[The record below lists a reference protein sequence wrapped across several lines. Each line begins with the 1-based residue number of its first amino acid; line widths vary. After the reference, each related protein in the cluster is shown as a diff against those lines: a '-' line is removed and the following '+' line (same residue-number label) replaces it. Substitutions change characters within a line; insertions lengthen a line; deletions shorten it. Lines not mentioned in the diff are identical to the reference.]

1 MLHKLLYE
9 WILLLLFI
17 YITGHSPFCCVS
29 NYCERTSELKH
40 SISFIDFPLQ
50 PLVSYDQEHS
60 SRLFSTPTPHLNSM
74 VKHYK
79 AFDSYYCCV
88 TVTLFWQIQRG
99 LGSQLL
105 PNLIFSFLFFLK
117 FDFGFEAGAQL
128 GSWRESACQGE
139 SLLLG
144 KKNSPGIT
152 PHLQRRGSGT
162 RQGKMGR
169 GNSEKHILI

>member
-17 YITGHSPFCCVS
+17 YITGHSLFCSVS
-29 NYCERTSELKH
+29 NYCERISELKH

-60 SRLFSTPTPHLNSM
+60 SRLFSTPHPPSKQHGETLQGFWFLLLLCHCHIILTDPERPRQPAAP
-74 VKHYK
+74 K
-79 AFDSYYCCV
+79 SY
-88 TVTLFWQIQRG
+88 LF
-99 LGSQLL
+99 
-105 PNLIFSFLFFLK
+105 FSFFFLK

-144 KKNSPGIT
+144 KKKLPRDHSTFAASWLRDKTEQN
-152 PHLQRRGSGT
+152 
-162 RQGKMGR
+162 GKR
-169 GNSEKHILI
+169 K